1 MSTARTRSGSLYR
14 YGPFF
19 LHMYVLQEQDLK
31 KMFFL
36 YIYGTFFFK
45 LVLVVIISK
54 LIYYEP

>member
-1 MSTARTRSGSLYR
+1 MSTAKTRSGSLYR

-19 LHMYVLQEQDLK
+19 LYMYVLQEQDLK
-31 KMFFL
+31 KMVFL
-36 YIYGTFFFK
+36 FIYGSFFFK

>member
-1 MSTARTRSGSLYR
+1 
-14 YGPFF
+14 
-19 LHMYVLQEQDLK
+19 MYVFQEQDLK

-36 YIYGTFFFK
+36 YIYGTLFFK